1 MQNDASSVYGSR
13 VRPQQGAT
21 GAAEMEIEDESD
33 RNLEQDLS
41 AADGFGE
48 HMDLIPSML
57 TARATKMFT
66 GGAGGARASGEP
78 AVATFVTPWLI
89 KLAKETVSQL
99 FDLHREDVQ
108 SSWGEPI
115 DREEATGY
123 LVMDALGIEILP
135 DETRKL
141 GKKAV
146 KTVYEPKRGVKAK
159 DESIKSAA
167 AAKRAKARRA
177 AERSDER
184 RAGLQQKLAEID
196 AQRDADRAALWSE
209 ELDWQL
215 PEGPL
220 VSPPAG
226 TQSVDPAAAAA
237 AADDA
242 ELAAAEAA
250 IKAAEVADAAAAQ
263 ALADAERAARA
274 SLSMIPALGV
284 PGCTSPLELLT
295 WIVQQQEEHE
305 ARDEWPNP
313 KLYGKA
319 CELWTVVEPLVDAV
333 DRAMSK
339 KMDTAHDVTGAK
351 RARLAAVERAHEG
364 GAGGGGATGGSRD
377 QAVAGGEGTA
387 RGSGGRE

>member
-220 VSPPAG
+220 VWQARRASTQLPRPRRLTMQSLRRLRRRSRRLRWRTRQPRRRSRTPSAPPA
-226 TQSVDPAAAAA
+226 PA
-237 AADDA
+237 
-242 ELAAAEAA
+242 
-250 IKAAEVADAAAAQ
+250 
-263 ALADAERAARA
+263 
-274 SLSMIPALGV
+274 
-284 PGCTSPLELLT
+284 
-295 WIVQQQEEHE
+295 
-305 ARDEWPNP
+305 
-313 KLYGKA
+313 
-319 CELWTVVEPLVDAV
+319 
-333 DRAMSK
+333 
-339 KMDTAHDVTGAK
+339 
-351 RARLAAVERAHEG
+351 
-364 GAGGGGATGGSRD
+364 
-377 QAVAGGEGTA
+377 
-387 RGSGGRE
+387 